1 MGRTARVAIALMGV
15 LAGASA
21 AAAQNRPAATTRPPA
36 APTRAF
42 AKLFAMP
49 ATTPRGDT
57 GSRPLKALPQ
67 GTRCHLVVT
76 APDPRID
83 PRMSIAPSSSTRF
96 FLREAPADR
105 VCQ

>member
-1 MGRTARVAIALMGV
+1 
-15 LAGASA
+15 
-21 AAAQNRPAATTRPPA
+21 
-36 APTRAF
+36 
-42 AKLFAMP
+42 
-49 ATTPRGDT
+49 
-57 GSRPLKALPQ
+57 
-67 GTRCHLVVT
+67 VVT